1 MKTFAVLFFTLLPLV
16 TGSAL
21 ASEVVVYTSVD
32 QPFAEP
38 ILREFE
44 ARTGTRVRAIF
55 DVEATKTTGL
65 VNRLIA
71 ERKKPQADVF
81 WNSEVVRTLILKQKG
96 VLAPYSSP
104 SARDIPARFKDA
116 DAYWTGF
123 GVRARVLIVN
133 TDLVPRAEW
142 PKGVGELTEPRW
154 RGRATLAYP
163 LFGTTATHVAALFV
177 ALGDDGAKRLLQGLK
192 ANDIR
197 IVDGNSVTRDRV
209 AYGTSAV
216 GFTDTDDANVAVQAD
231 RPVTVIFPDQDGLG
245 TLLMP
250 NTVALVNG
258 SPHPDTARV
267 FIDFLLSPE
276 VEQRLAYGESAQIPV
291 RDDVARPPHVPLLKS
306 VKAMAAEYEAIAE
319 RLDDAMRFAQELF
332 VR

>member
-1 MKTFAVLFFTLLPLV
+1 MRLGLIISLLFFAVAARPA
-16 TGSAL
+16 SAG
-21 ASEVVVYTSVD
+21 EVVVYTSVD

-38 ILREFE
+38 VLRRFE
-44 ARTGTRVRAIF
+44 SRTGTRVRAIF

-71 ERKKPQADVF
+71 ERKTPQADVF
-81 WNSEVVRTLILKQKG
+81 WNSEVVRTLVLKREG

-104 SARDIPARFKDA
+104 SAGDIPAHFKDP
-116 DAYWTGF
+116 DGYWTGF
-123 GVRARVLIVN
+123 GARGRVLIVN
-133 TDLVPRAEW
+133 TDLVPCTERPTTVAE
-142 PKGVGELTEPRW
+142 LSEPRW
-154 RGRATLAYP
+154 RGRVTMAYP

-177 ALGDDGAKRLLQGLK
+177 ALGDEGAKRLLQGLQ

-216 GFTDTDDANVAVQAD
+216 GFTDTDDANVAVQAG
-231 RPVTVIFPDQDGLG
+231 RSVAVIYPDQGELG
-245 TLLMP
+245 TLLIP
-250 NTVALVNG
+250 NTVALISG
-258 SPHPDTARV
+258 SPHPDTARA

-276 VEQRLAYGESAQIPV
+276 VEQQLAYGGSAQIPV
-291 RDDVARPPHVPLLKS
+291 RDDVARPGHVPSLKG
-306 VKAMAAEYEAIAE
+306 VKAMAVDYEAVAE
-319 RLDDAMRFAQELF
+319 RLEDAMRFALDLF